1 MIKFMFYPDILI
13 KSQEELE
20 KERITK
26 SSSDLN
32 TVKLIEKTIKK
43 LCRKYKGKQQDNR
56 GCNHCPLMYTFGE
69 RWYCPAENMLCVI
82 KKYYKE
88 YIDEKELRKREKEKE
103 KRMQELSDWY
113 DKKEKEMNE
122 DFDDEDEDNDEDEDK
137 E

>member
-1 MIKFMFYPDILI
+1 MIKFMFDPGIFT

-20 KERITK
+20 KENNAK

-69 RWYCPAENMLCVI
+69 HCYCPSENMLFVI
-82 KKYYKE
+82 SRYYKD
-88 YIDEKELRKREKEKE
+88 YIDEKEIKKREKQKE

-122 DFDDEDEDNDEDEDK
+122 DFDDEDEDK